1 MITFRKIYWVMI
13 LLPLF
18 FMGCKEEDFEVQDA
32 DAYAKVFLQQAIEGT
47 VENTFFMKDEWYK
60 VHLGVGYGGVQLP
73 SSPIDVKLAANPSL
87 VDQYNDLNNTHFPV
101 MPEGSYRLVEDV
113 AHINSGETNS
123 QYLYLEVNPT
133 KLTGIG
139 AHILPVSLVS
149 VTGAAQINEEL
160 KTVYY
165 IVNSTYE
172 SNPYPDIERD
182 NWKVVD
188 FSTDEDEGAGGG
200 RVAHALDGLYNTFWA
215 TQWRAAKPTPP
226 HHITIDLS
234 TAVDLHGLKLA
245 GRVDA
250 AGVPRNQ
257 GNPKNV
263 LIETSLD
270 NAPWEEAGLFTLE
283 NVAESTLYFEYA
295 KHARYFRITVLATH
309 NNFYQTHIAEINA
322 F

>member
-1 MITFRKIYWVMI
+1 
-13 LLPLF
+13 
-18 FMGCKEEDFEVQDA
+18 
-32 DAYAKVFLQQAIEGT
+32 
-47 VENTFFMKDEWYK
+47 K

-165 IVNSTYE
+165 IVNSTY
-172 SNPYPDIERD
+172 
-182 NWKVVD
+182 
-188 FSTDEDEGAGGG
+188 
-200 RVAHALDGLYNTFWA
+200 
-215 TQWRAAKPTPP
+215 
-226 HHITIDLS
+226 
-234 TAVDLHGLKLA
+234 
-245 GRVDA
+245 
-250 AGVPRNQ
+250 
-257 GNPKNV
+257 
-263 LIETSLD
+263 
-270 NAPWEEAGLFTLE
+270 
-283 NVAESTLYFEYA
+283 
-295 KHARYFRITVLATH
+295 
-309 NNFYQTHIAEINA
+309 
-322 F
+322 